1 VASAADG
8 GAAAPVGGTGAATG
22 DSTGAAAQ
30 PWVFPFNKPLAP
42 EAGDNQAMAVNTND
56 NTIRYDVAFA
66 LVWVEDD
73 SPALNTNEAYAF
85 ASCTNCAAVAIG
97 FQIVLVTGDNHVA
110 VPQNIS
116 AAVNYD
122 CVNCLTYALATQLF
136 VTLDGPLSDAGRQQ
150 ITALWQQIAD
160 FGTHITEVPLSEVRD
175 RLTSYEQQILAVIE
189 KEQGPL
195 TPDATAAA
203 DAGATPTTS
212 AESSDGAAPS
222 AEVSPGAETQSDST
236 TGTTGGSTGDAGSTG
251 GATSGATT
259 GTDPS
264 PTPTDAPTTPDPS
277 PSATPSAD
285 ATP

>member
-1 VASAADG
+1 
-8 GAAAPVGGTGAATG
+8 
-22 DSTGAAAQ
+22 
-30 PWVFPFNKPLAP
+30 VFPFNKPLAP

-150 ITALWQQIAD
+150 IAALWQQIAD
-160 FGTHITEVPLSEVRD
+160 FGAHITEVPLSEVRD

-195 TPDATAAA
+195 TPDPTAAA
-203 DAGATPTTS
+203 DASATPTTS

-222 AEVSPGAETQSDST
+222 AEASPGAGTSSDPA
-236 TGTTGGSTGDAGSTG
+236 GTTGGTTGDAGSTA

-264 PTPTDAPTTPDPS
+264 PTPTDAPTTPAPS

>member
-1 VASAADG
+1 
-8 GAAAPVGGTGAATG
+8 
-22 DSTGAAAQ
+22 
-30 PWVFPFNKPLAP
+30 
-42 EAGDNQAMAVNTND
+42 MAVNTTD

-85 ASCTNCAAVAIG
+85 ASCSNCAAVAVG

-150 ITALWQQIAD
+150 IADLWQQIAD
-160 FGTHITEVPLSEVRD
+160 FGTHITEVPLSEIRD
-175 RLTSYEQQILAVIE
+175 RLTVYEQQILAVIE
-189 KEQGPL
+189 QEQGPL
-195 TPDATAAA
+195 TPESTSTAGPSTA
-203 DAGATPTTS
+203 PTAS

-222 AEVSPGAETQSDST
+222 GGATPTAGSTAEDTADGAT
-236 TGTTGGSTGDAGSTG
+236 TGASTGTTTGGATGATGGSTGDT
-251 GATSGATT
+251 GATSGSST
-259 GTDPS
+259 GSDPSAGPSPSGGTTDPS
-264 PTPTDAPTTPDPS
+264 PTPTPSSTTS
-277 PSATPSAD
+277 PSADTTP
-285 ATP
+285 